1 MKTSWSKTRK
11 GVEFWRIYWAGYLL
25 SLRRGVLVA
34 FDMRFLGRCSI
45 TTAAG
50 ARSEHNEQYMNIRL
64 DGGIPHVLDGT
75 CIHACSFPHV

>member
-34 FDMRFLGRCSI
+34 LTCDFWDGVALLLRLVLALNI
-45 TTAAG
+45 T
-50 ARSEHNEQYMNIRL
+50 NNI
-64 DGGIPHVLDGT
+64 
-75 CIHACSFPHV
+75 